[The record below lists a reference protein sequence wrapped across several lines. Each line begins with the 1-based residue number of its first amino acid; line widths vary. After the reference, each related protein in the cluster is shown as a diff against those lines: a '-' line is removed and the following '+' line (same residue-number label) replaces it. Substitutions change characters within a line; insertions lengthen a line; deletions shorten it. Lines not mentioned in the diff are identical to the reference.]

1 MSCFLRMSKV
11 KVQKKWISRL
21 FKIEGTAG
29 WYYNKW
35 PGFLSVDAYRI
46 MEAYSN
52 GEDIDEYV
60 LRNRMIRVKKRKVDN
75 DVFLES
81 IERNDETSSPVR

>member
-1 MSCFLRMSKV
+1 MDLSFA
-11 KVQKKWISRL
+11 
-21 FKIEGTAG
+21 KIEGTAG

-46 MEAYSN
+46 MEANSN

-75 DVFLES
+75 GVFLES
-81 IERNDETSSPVR
+81 VERNDETSSPVR

>member
-1 MSCFLRMSKV
+1 MDFSFA
-11 KVQKKWISRL
+11 
-21 FKIEGTAG
+21 KIEGTAG

-52 GEDIDEYV
+52 GENIDEYV
-60 LRNRMIRVKKRKVDN
+60 LRNKFITAKKRKIEN
-75 DVFLES
+75 DVLPES
-81 IERNDETSSPVR
+81 FERNDETSPGI

>member
-1 MSCFLRMSKV
+1 MFKV
-11 KVQKKWISRL
+11 KVQKKMDLS
-21 FKIEGTAG
+21 FAKIEGTAG

-60 LRNRMIRVKKRKVDN
+60 LRNRMIRVKKRKIDN